1 MTKHL
6 FQVVLLGV
14 VAFGP
19 KLMAQSQPAS
29 NGVPVHMVVTVE
41 ARKGNDVPEITRED
55 VKVYQGK
62 EKRPTLDWVPLR
74 GEHAGMEFFILID
87 DGLTTSVGT
96 QLDDIR
102 QFINGQPATT
112 AIGVAYMR
120 DGTAQVVQ
128 NPTTDHAQAAKALRL
143 PIGEPGINASPYF
156 SVTDLIKRWPAQA
169 VRRETLL
176 VTDGVDR
183 FYGGSLNDPY
193 VDEAVTTAQKA
204 GVIIYS
210 IYYPGVGHYG
220 RSYWRVSWAQNYLSQ
235 LSEET
240 GGESFYMGFGP
251 PVSFSPYL
259 EQLSRRLEHQ
269 YLLSFAATPEKKNS
283 LQKVKLRTEVPNAEL
298 IAADA
303 VYVPAMAQ

>member
-1 MTKHL
+1 MTKCL

-14 VAFGP
+14 ATFGP

-41 ARKGNDVPEITRED
+41 ARKGNEVPEITRED

-62 EKRPTLDWVPLR
+62 EQRPTLDWVPLR

-87 DGLTTSVGT
+87 DGLTTDVGT

-102 QFINGQPATT
+102 QFILGQPATT

-128 NPTTDHAQAAKALRL
+128 NLTTDHAQATKALRL

-169 VRRETLL
+169 LRRETLM

-183 FYGGSLNDPY
+183 FYGGSVNDPY
-193 VDEAVTTAQKA
+193 VDQAVATAQKA

-210 IYYPGVGHYG
+210 IYSPGIGHYG
-220 RSYWRVSWAQNYLSQ
+220 RSYWRVNWAQNYLSQ

-251 PVSFSPYL
+251 PVSFGPYL

-269 YLLSFAATPEKKNS
+269 FLLSFAAKPEKKDS
-283 LQKVKLRTEVPNAEL
+283 LQGVKLRTEVPRAEL

-303 VYVPAMAQ
+303 VYVLATAQ